1 VDRETGPE
9 STAIRRARPAGSL
22 DDGRRAAHP
31 GQPAGS
37 PSGGSATDSAAATV
51 ALADEAAADELDDDA
66 DDLSEAAGAAWQ
78 VQRVG
83 FPSRLIMAQLR
94 ADPRVP
100 IWIRRAVAVVIVAV
114 VFSLWLGWRY
124 GLTIAAV
131 AAILDTLYQSKTVSL
146 IPAAARVAFAQR
158 RTRHRL
164 LLVRPW
170 GYQALHSRPIPDT
183 ESIIDHLVVGPGGVF
198 AVDSERWDRRLPVRT
213 VASNSA
219 AGPVLYHGPFSQKGR
234 LAHARW
240 EAAQATHLLSREM
253 HSQVTVHPTMV
264 IYGPT
269 VPWSVARLRGV
280 DVFSGRSVMRYFA
293 SRTRVK
299 GETAMNWQQVGEIVA
314 AAERALPRRLGHP
327 GMLPRRAG
335 PPRSRGRARPSAHSS
350 TTPSGPVACR
360 TQLIGTRG

>member
-9 STAIRRARPAGSL
+9 STAIRRARPAGSI
-22 DDGRRAAHP
+22 DDDRSAARP
-31 GQPAGS
+31 GQPAG
-37 PSGGSATDSAAATV
+37 PHHGGSSTDSAAATV
-51 ALADEAAADELDDDA
+51 AVAGEADTDQLDDDA
-66 DDLSEAAGAAWQ
+66 EDDPSQPADAAWQ

-100 IWIRRAVAVVIVAV
+100 IWARRAVGVVVIAV
-114 VFSLWLGWRY
+114 GFSFWLGWRY

-131 AAILDTLYQSKTVSL
+131 AAILDTIYQSKTVSL

-170 GYQALHSRPIPDT
+170 GYQALHSRPIPGT

-253 HSQVTVHPTMV
+253 RRQVTVHPTMV

-269 VPWSVARLRGV
+269 VPWTVARLRGV
-280 DVFSGRSVMRYFA
+280 DVFSGRSVVRYFT

-299 GETAMNWQQVGEIVA
+299 GEAAMNWQQVGEIVA
-314 AAERALPRRLGHP
+314 AAERALPHD
-327 GMLPRRAG
+327 
-335 PPRSRGRARPSAHSS
+335 
-350 TTPSGPVACR
+350 
-360 TQLIGTRG
+360 